1 MKKSIIYAGVILAA
15 SFTLTNCTK
24 EVNAPET
31 NLPEGIPFEICAG
44 TFDTKTTLKDLSTVW
59 ASGDAIN
66 VFHVSASATDDGI
79 VYVNDGKFEIADD
92 KLAAGIFN
100 GTLASELEI
109 GTNYDWYAFYPYTS
123 YISTPANTSSGY
135 VTVGG
140 TSQTQSGNN
149 SMAHLSGKACP
160 LYGISKNVS
169 LDAAPTIQ
177 MHHLT
182 SIIKVNVTN
191 NSGTPLTVSS
201 VSFTGSEDIV
211 GTYYINF
218 AGSPVVY
225 TKSGSSFVSNTAS
238 LSVKDGEPI
247 ASNSSASF
255 YLAVKPFTANSGDKL
270 KLSVNGYEKE
280 LTLSKTLAFTAG
292 HIKTLSF
299 EVDKE
304 IVDYVELPW
313 IEDFSGDLSKY
324 TLKSGG
330 TATKIYEES
339 NAGGTSPELLIS
351 KKGGSLSAKIK
362 ATAGEYSLTFKS
374 NHPDYLSVAVVP
386 NDVQLTKVS
395 DKEYGLVIPDNLD
408 FFTLSITN
416 INDSNSRIDDIALV
430 SDNRVALSAPANL
443 LAALATESANTIE
456 VVWDAVENAG
466 SYVVSTTPEGGESLI
481 QEVTET
487 ACSFTDLKYE
497 TSYEISVYAK
507 PADIT
512 SYLNSDVVV
521 FEDLVVTGSS
531 PYGETK
537 TIEINVSN
545 SGVSGS
551 AYASNTFVVDG
562 ITFGYTDWLKSTNIQ
577 AKKST
582 TNSCYNSDPIPG
594 EIVSI
599 TVYQTGTPKAVKL
612 YGGNSAKPTTAITQP
627 STSSTMVFNFAG
639 KGYQYFSLST
649 PSNAC
654 YFSKIEIVYSVS
666 DAQ

>member
-15 SFTLTNCTK
+15 TISLTNCTK

-31 NLPEGIPFEICAG
+31 NLPEGIPFEIIASSS
-44 TFDTKTTLKDLSTVW
+44 DTKTTVEGLSTKW
-59 ASGDAIN
+59 AAGDAIN
-66 VFHVSASATDDGI
+66 VFHA
-79 VYVNDGKFEIADD
+79 
-92 KLAAGIFN
+92 AAGTTTYTSDNQFTIAAAD
-100 GTLASELEI
+100 LASGRFTGSLYAALAD
-109 GTNYDWYAFYPYTS
+109 GAYDWYAFYPYS
-123 YISTPANTSSGY
+123 QHIKSPANTSTGY
-135 VTVGG
+135 SYIGSRSDK
-140 TSQTQSGNN
+140 SQAQNGVDNMS
-149 SMAHLSGKACP
+149 HLSGDNYP
-160 LYGISKNVS
+160 LYGKS
-169 LDAAPTIQ
+169 
-177 MHHLT
+177 
-182 SIIKVNVTN
+182 
-191 NSGTPLTVSS
+191 VSS
-201 VSFTGSEDIV
+201 VNASDAPAIRMKPAFSILKINVKNTSGKALAVSDIKFTAPEAII
-211 GTYYINF
+211 GTFYIDF
-218 AGSPVVY
+218 SGDEATY
-225 TKSGSSFVSNTAS
+225 TAASYVSNTAS
-238 LSVKDGEPI
+238 LSV
-247 ASNSSASF
+247 SNADLAPEASASF
-255 YLAVKPFTANSGDKL
+255 YLAVKPFTANSGSKL

-280 LTLSKTLAFTAG
+280 IPLSKTLAFTAG

-299 EVDKE
+299 DVDKE
-304 IVDYVELPW
+304 IVDYIELPW

-324 TLKSGG
+324 TLTNGD

-339 NAGGTSPELLIS
+339 SAGGTSPELLIS

-374 NHPDYLSVAVVP
+374 NHPDYLNITVVP
-386 NDVQLTKVS
+386 NDIELTKVS
-395 DKEYGLVIPDNLD
+395 DQEYRLEIPENLD

-416 INDSNSRIDDIALV
+416 NYSSNSRIDDIALV

-443 LAALATESANTIE
+443 LAALATESTNTIE

-466 SYVVSTTPEGGESLI
+466 SYVVSATPEGGESLI

-487 ACSFTDLKYE
+487 TCSFKDLKYK

-551 AYASNTFVVDG
+551 SYASKTFVVDG
-562 ITFGYTDWLKSTNIQ
+562 ITFGYTDWMKSTNIQ

-599 TVYQTGTPKAVKL
+599 TVYQTGTSRAVKL
-612 YGGNSAKPTTAITQP
+612 YGGNSAKPTTAIKQP
-627 STSSTMVFNFAG
+627 STSSTMVFDFAG